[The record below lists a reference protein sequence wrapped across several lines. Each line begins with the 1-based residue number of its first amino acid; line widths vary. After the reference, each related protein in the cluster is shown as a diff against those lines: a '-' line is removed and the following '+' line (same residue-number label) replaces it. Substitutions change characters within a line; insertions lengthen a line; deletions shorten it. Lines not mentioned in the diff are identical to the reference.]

1 MHHHMHHHMH
11 RADMVCVFTKWKFSF
26 NRKII
31 LVIEVPRT

>member
-1 MHHHMHHHMH
+1 MHHHMH
-11 RADMVCVFTKWKFSF
+11 RADMVCVFTKWKSF